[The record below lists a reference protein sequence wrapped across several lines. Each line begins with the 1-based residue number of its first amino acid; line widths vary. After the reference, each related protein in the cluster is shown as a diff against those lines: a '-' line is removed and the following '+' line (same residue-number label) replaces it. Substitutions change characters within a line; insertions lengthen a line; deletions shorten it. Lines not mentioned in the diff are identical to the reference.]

1 MGLRRPTTDTLHQV
15 VERQHPRDAQGLM
28 AQLRGGSTD
37 ERRWAARDM
46 ANLPETVG
54 ALAQRLN
61 EEREPRVREAIFTA
75 LASIGG
81 AAAVDAVLPLLR
93 SDEAPLRNGA
103 IEVLGRLA
111 DETATRVDALLKDP
125 DADVRIFAVNLLC
138 ELQHPR
144 VVTWLLQV
152 LREEREVNVVA
163 AAIEVLTEVGE
174 PAHAVPL
181 REATQRFA
189 DDPFISFAADI
200 AAMRIEAL

>member
-1 MGLRRPTTDTLHQV
+1 MGLRRPAGEPLHQV
-15 VERQHPRDAQGLM
+15 VERQHSRDAHGLL
-28 AQLRGGSTD
+28 AQLRGGSAD

-46 ANLPETVG
+46 AALPETVG
-54 ALAQRLN
+54 ALAQRLQ
-61 EEREPRVREAIFTA
+61 EEREPCVREALFTA
-75 LASIGG
+75 LAHIGG

-111 DETATRVDALLKDP
+111 DVTATRVDALLHDTDP
-125 DADVRIFAVNLLC
+125 DVRIFTVNLLG

-144 VVTWLLQV
+144 VVPWLLQV
-152 LREEREVNVVA
+152 LREEPEVNVVA

-174 PAHAVPL
+174 PAHAAPL

-200 AAMRIEAL
+200 AAMRIEVL